1 MVRGNNS
8 VGVNKPTGWGFLRLL
23 PLQVVG
29 DSGPWPQ
36 PPGLQALKSNLDCS
50 TVTGRQLKP
59 RPAQSRRAPRE
70 HSGPGAA
77 GATVTAVCSCKS
89 DQPGP
94 SRHRSGHPRQPPTQW
109 AADATV
115 PRQQASTAGDIMA
128 LPAVTDSV
136 PRPSLLCFKI

>member
-59 RPAQSRRAPRE
+59 RPAQSRLAPR
-70 HSGPGAA
+70 
-77 GATVTAVCSCKS
+77 
-89 DQPGP
+89 
-94 SRHRSGHPRQPPTQW
+94 R
-109 AADATV
+109 
-115 PRQQASTAGDIMA
+115 
-128 LPAVTDSV
+128 
-136 PRPSLLCFKI
+136 SLLSTPARALQARPWLQSAAVRVTSQAPAAIASGIPGSHRLSGLQTRPCRCNRLAQLVTSWLYQL